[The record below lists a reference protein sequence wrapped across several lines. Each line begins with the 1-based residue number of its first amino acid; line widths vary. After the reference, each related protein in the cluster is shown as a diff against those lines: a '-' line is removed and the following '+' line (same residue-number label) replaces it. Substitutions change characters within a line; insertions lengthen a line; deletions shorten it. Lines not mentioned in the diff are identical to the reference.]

1 MPRDGDLP
9 DLDATPEDRLQAVRR
24 IARLA
29 RLELDDATLELL
41 RRQLGDILGYVE
53 QLDAVDT
60 TGVEPLAAAGEQ
72 TRLREDGLRIALDPG
87 AHVRNA
93 PDHSTGAFRVP
104 KVL

>member
-1 MPRDGDLP
+1 MESARHLFDGDE
-9 DLDATPEDRLQAVRR
+9 TVRR

-29 RLELDDATLELL
+29 RLELDDATLSLL
-41 RRQLGDILGYVE
+41 RRQLGDIVGYVE

-60 TGVEPLAAAGEQ
+60 SGIEPLAAAGDQ
-72 TRLREDGLRIALDPG
+72 TRLREDGLRIPLEPG

>member
-1 MPRDGDLP
+1 MESARHLFETDE
-9 DLDATPEDRLQAVRR
+9 TVRR

-29 RLELDDATLELL
+29 RLDLDPATLELL

-53 QLDAVDT
+53 QLDALDT
-60 TGVEPLAAAGEQ
+60 TGVEPLAAAGES
-72 TRLREDGLRIALDPG
+72 TRFRAPDLRLELQPG
-87 AHVRNA
+87 DHVKNA

>member
-1 MPRDGDLP
+1 MESARHLFDGDE
-9 DLDATPEDRLQAVRR
+9 TVRR

-60 TGVEPLAAAGEQ
+60 TGVEPDE
-72 TRLREDGLRIALDPG
+72 EDPIPARFLTL
-87 AHVRNA
+87 
-93 PDHSTGAFRVP
+93 S
-104 KVL
+104 L